1 MIYVR
6 KSEDRGYANHGWL
19 RSHHSFSFANY
30 YDPEFMGWGN
40 LRVINDDYVE
50 AGGGFGE
57 HSHSNMEIITYVL
70 SGELA
75 HKDSMGNIETIN
87 PGEVQRMSAGTL
99 VVHSEFNHVKDATTH
114 FLQIWIEPNLKNIEP
129 SYEQINIP
137 PISKEGKLAL
147 IASSN
152 PKDYSVLIHADAS
165 LYAGIFDKDQSSELA
180 LNPNRKAYVH
190 LIAGALEVNGIN
202 LESGDALMFE
212 DESHVSIKNG
222 RSAEVLVFD
231 LAA

>member
-6 KSEDRGYANHGWL
+6 KSEERGYANHGWL
-19 RSHHSFSFANY
+19 RSYHSFSFANY

-40 LRVINDDYVE
+40 LRVINDDHVE
-50 AGGGFGE
+50 AGSGFGE

-70 SGELA
+70 SGRLA
-75 HKDSMGNIETIN
+75 HKDSMGNVETIN

-99 VVHSEFNHVKDATTH
+99 VVHSEFNHSKDATTH
-114 FLQIWIEPNLKNIEP
+114 LLQIWIEPNVKNIEP
-129 SYEQINIP
+129 SYEQKTIP

-165 LYAGIFDKDQSSELA
+165 LYAGFFDKDQSAGLE

-190 LIAGALEVNGIN
+190 LIGGALEVNGIN